1 MATPGTYLVLRS
13 VEDANALLVQL
24 EQSKRLITR
33 ITQRMEALGVA
44 ALVGHVWPDGYTQA
58 DFVALY
64 QALDALPGLVVADD
78 VRDRLFKIV
87 SSIQ

>member
-1 MATPGTYLVLRS
+1 MATPGDYLVNNS
-13 VEDANALLVQL
+13 VNDANALLAQL
-24 EQSKRLITR
+24 EQAKRLVTR
-33 ITQRMEALGVA
+33 IAQRMDALGIA

-64 QALDALPGLVVADD
+64 QALDALPGLVVDD
-78 VRDRLFKIV
+78 DMRDKLFKLV

>member
-1 MATPGTYLVLRS
+1 MATPGDYLVNNS
-13 VEDANALLVQL
+13 VNDANALLAQL
-24 EQSKRLITR
+24 EQVKRLVTR
-33 ITQRMEALGVA
+33 IAQRMDALGIA

-64 QALDALPGLVVADD
+64 QALDALPGLVVDD
-78 VRDRLFKIV
+78 DMRDKLFKLV